1 MNRFRFLCYAIVY
14 KILQFK
20 NKKENIWEQAPLAI
34 LAGDDIGLHISL
46 FGQFESDILHL
57 LETEFFAEAEQG
69 ICIDIGANIGN
80 HARAFSPH
88 FEKVYAFEPNPLTF
102 ALLNF
107 NVKTFSNIETFAIA
121 VSDKS
126 KKQSFSVDMLNSGK
140 SKLTASSDHETSDVI
155 VNTTTL
161 DEFMAAK
168 KSRISFIKL
177 DVEGHEPRVLQGA
190 KHCIKTHKPMIMMEL
205 LEEQIN
211 DNTSAT
217 LTFLQNCGY
226 TEFWYASNYS
236 YMSYKLIRLA
246 RKWRFYLILQTFLI
260 LICGKSKPK
269 LTRLNPSQILPMNY
283 DAIIAR

>member
-1 MNRFRFLCYAIVY
+1 MNRFKFLCYAIIY

-20 NKKENIWEQAPLAI
+20 NKRENVWKQAPLAI

-57 LETEFFAEAEQG
+57 LETEFFAETEPG
-69 ICIDIGANIGN
+69 ICVDIGANIGN

-121 VSDKS
+121 LSDKAD
-126 KKQSFSVDMLNSGK
+126 KQPFSIDMHNSGK
-140 SKLTASSDHETSDVI
+140 SKLTDSSVPEASDVI

-161 DEFMAAK
+161 DEFMGARE
-168 KSRISFIKL
+168 SRISLIKL

-190 KHCIKTHKPMIMMEL
+190 KHCINTHKPIIMTEL
-205 LEEQIN
+205 LEEQII

-217 LTFLQNCGY
+217 LTFLQSCGY
-226 TEFWYASNYS
+226 TEFWYANHHS
-236 YMSYKLIRLA
+236 YMVYKLIRLA
-246 RKWRFYLILQTFLI
+246 RKWRFFLILQTFLI

-269 LTRLNPSQILPMNY
+269 LTRLKPSQLLPMNY